1 MRQALH
7 HFHIETRGK
16 GFYDVTRVVA
26 AWARDQGMT
35 TGLLTLFC
43 RHTSASLVI
52 QENADPAVLRDLET
66 AFARLAPEGDGL
78 YEHDSEGAD
87 DMPAHIRAALTRRS
101 SPFRCRAARSPSEH
115 GRASICSSIG
125 AARMRAKSSRIS
137 SGNSAHFIGFVSPVP
152 ETPLRLRG
160 RRRTDARQTAP
171 RSACE
176 SRHSP
181 ATDPFWHA
189 RSGASVTDPQA

>member
-87 DMPAHIRAALTRRS
+87 DMPAHIRAALTQTQLAIPLSRGALALGTWQGVYLFEHRR
-101 SPFRCRAARSPSEH
+101 
-115 GRASICSSIG
+115 G
-125 AARMRAKSSRIS
+125 A
-137 SGNSAHFIGFVSPVP
+137 
-152 ETPLRLRG
+152 
-160 RRRTDARQTAP
+160 
-171 RSACE
+171 
-176 SRHSP
+176 
-181 ATDPFWHA
+181 HA
-189 RSGASVTDPQA
+189 REIVANLIGQ